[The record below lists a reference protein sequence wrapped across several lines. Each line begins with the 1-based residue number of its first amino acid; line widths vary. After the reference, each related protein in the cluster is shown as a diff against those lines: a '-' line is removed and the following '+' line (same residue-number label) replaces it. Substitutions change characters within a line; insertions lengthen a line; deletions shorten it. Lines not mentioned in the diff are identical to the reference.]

1 MVDYLK
7 QDYPKIE
14 PIPLFLR
21 DNKDL
26 NITYDKNTCNV
37 SVKYCLYDKK
47 KKRILKISESRALC
61 QGLSKL
67 SIHAEEMAIRDI
79 IRLDSKNKCEIYIW
93 KYGKGGEIKTKYC
106 CKICTELLKKYKM
119 EKRIFTFENGIK
131 VSALTD
137 NPEVSI
143 GNMIRRN

>member
-7 QDYPKIE
+7 QDNPIIE
-14 PIPLFLR
+14 SIPLFLR
-21 DNKDL
+21 DNKEL
-26 NITYDKNTCNV
+26 NITYDRNTCNV

-47 KKRILKISESRALC
+47 KKRILKISESRALS

-79 IRLDSKNKCEIYIW
+79 IRLDPKNKCDIYIW

-106 CKICTELLKKYKM
+106 CKTCTDLLKKYKM
-119 EKRIFTFENGIK
+119 GNRVYTFKNGVK
-131 VSALTD
+131 VSALID

-143 GNMIRRN
+143 GNMIRKN